1 MCANFYRWIFLT
13 ANSIWRAESIKL
25 LSNAHKTIH
34 ALLTVMHTEA
44 EAHLSKR
51 CPVMRRLIKA
61 HGPCKLVPQMR
72 SPYEAL
78 ISAVAHQQLHGN
90 AAEAILRR
98 FKSLFPKNRFPKPE
112 QVLATEETSLR
123 GCGFSMGKLLAIRD
137 IAAKTLSGQIPT
149 RAAAIKLDDA
159 ELIER
164 LVEVRGVGRW
174 TVEMLLIFTLG
185 RSDVFPSDDY
195 GVRNG
200 WRVAKKLDE
209 MPKPKEFRLL
219 AERWQPHRTLAA
231 WYLWRAADAAK

>member
-1 MCANFYRWIFLT
+1 M
-13 ANSIWRAESIKL
+13 NSAM
-25 LSNAHKTIH
+25 H
-34 ALLTVMHTEA
+34 AEA
-44 EAHLSKR
+44 EARISQR
-51 CPVMRRLIKA
+51 CPIMRRLIKA
-61 HGPCKLVPQMR
+61 HGPCGLVPQKR

-78 ISAVAHQQLHGN
+78 ISAVAHKQLHAT

-98 FKSLFPKNRFPKPE
+98 FKALFPKARFPKPE
-112 QVLATEETSLR
+112 QVLNATDEALR
-123 GCGFSMGKLLAIRD
+123 GCGFSTGKMLAIRD
-137 IAAKTLSGQIPT
+137 IAAKTLSGQIPS
-149 RAAAIKLDDA
+149 RAAALKLDDD
-159 ELIER
+159 ELIAR

-185 RSDVFPSDDY
+185 RPDVFPSDDY

-200 WRVAKKLDE
+200 WRIAKKLDE

>member
-1 MCANFYRWIFLT
+1 M
-13 ANSIWRAESIKL
+13 
-25 LSNAHKTIH
+25 H
-34 ALLTVMHTEA
+34 ATA

-51 CPVMRRLIKA
+51 CAVMRRLIKA
-61 HGPCKLVPQMR
+61 HGPCELKPQLR

-78 ISAVAHQQLHGN
+78 ISAVAHQQLHAN

-98 FKSLFPKNRFPKPE
+98 FKALFPKTRFPKPADVIAASDE
-112 QVLATEETSLR
+112 ALR
-123 GCGFSMGKLLAIRD
+123 GCGFSTGKMLAIRD

-149 RAAAIKLDDA
+149 RAVAVKLTDD
-159 ELIER
+159 ELITR

-185 RSDVFPSDDY
+185 RLDVFPSDDF

-200 WRVAKKLDE
+200 WRVAEKLPE

-219 AERWQPHRTLAA
+219 AERWGPYRTLAA
-231 WYLWRAADAAK
+231 WYLWRAADAAKA

>member
-1 MCANFYRWIFLT
+1 
-13 ANSIWRAESIKL
+13 
-25 LSNAHKTIH
+25 
-34 ALLTVMHTEA
+34 MHSEA

-51 CPVMRRLIKA
+51 CAVMSRLIKA
-61 HGPCKLVPQMR
+61 HGPCELAPQKR

-78 ISAVAHQQLHGN
+78 VNAVAHQQLHAN

-98 FKSLFPKNRFPKPE
+98 FTALFPGTRFPKPA
-112 QVLATEETSLR
+112 QVLAADEAALR

-149 RAAAIKLDDA
+149 RAAALKLTDA

-185 RSDVFPSDDY
+185 RPDVFPSDDY

-200 WRVAKKLDE
+200 WRVAKKLAE
-209 MPKPKEFRLL
+209 MPKPKDFRLL

-231 WYLWRAADAAK
+231 WYLWRAADAAKG

>member
-1 MCANFYRWIFLT
+1 MNPAM
-13 ANSIWRAESIKL
+13 
-25 LSNAHKTIH
+25 H
-34 ALLTVMHTEA
+34 AEA
-44 EAHLSKR
+44 ETRLSQR
-51 CPVMRRLIKA
+51 CPIMRRLIKA
-61 HGPCKLVPQMR
+61 HGPCGLVPQKR

-78 ISAVAHQQLHGN
+78 ISAVAHQQLHAN

-98 FKSLFPKNRFPKPE
+98 FKALFPKARFPKPE
-112 QVLATEETSLR
+112 QVLNATDEALR
-123 GCGFSMGKLLAIRD
+123 GCGFSTGKMLAIRD
-137 IAAKTLSGQIPT
+137 IAAKTLSGQIPS
-149 RAAAIKLDDA
+149 RAAALKLEDD
-159 ELIER
+159 ELIAR

-185 RSDVFPSDDY
+185 RPDVFPSDDY

-200 WRVAKKLDE
+200 WRIAKKLDE

>member
-1 MCANFYRWIFLT
+1 
-13 ANSIWRAESIKL
+13 
-25 LSNAHKTIH
+25 
-34 ALLTVMHTEA
+34 MHSEA

-51 CPVMRRLIKA
+51 CAVMRRLIKA
-61 HGPCKLVPQMR
+61 HGPCELAPQKR

-78 ISAVAHQQLHGN
+78 VSAVAHQQLHAN

-98 FKSLFPKNRFPKPE
+98 FNALFPGTRFPKPA
-112 QVLATEETSLR
+112 QVLAADEAALR

-137 IAAKTLSGQIPT
+137 IAAKTLNGQIPT
-149 RAAAIKLDDA
+149 RAAAVKLSDE

-164 LVEVRGVGRW
+164 LVEVHGVGRW

-185 RSDVFPSDDY
+185 RPDVFPSDDY

-200 WRVAKKLDE
+200 WRVAKKLAE
-209 MPKPKEFRLL
+209 MPKPKDFRLL

-231 WYLWRAADAAK
+231 WYLWRAADAGK